1 MDFNTLEDG
10 GRQIVISKS
19 EFQEFEICLGGK
31 GGLYMT
37 ADKNHLKVF
46 RHSPSRVEDPY
57 QPLCQ
62 IQLVDYTA

>member
-1 MDFNTLEDG
+1 MDFNALEDG
-10 GRQIVISKS
+10 GRQIVINKS

-31 GGLYMT
+31 GGLYLT
-37 ADKNHLKVF
+37 ADKTHLKVF

-57 QPLCQ
+57 QPISK